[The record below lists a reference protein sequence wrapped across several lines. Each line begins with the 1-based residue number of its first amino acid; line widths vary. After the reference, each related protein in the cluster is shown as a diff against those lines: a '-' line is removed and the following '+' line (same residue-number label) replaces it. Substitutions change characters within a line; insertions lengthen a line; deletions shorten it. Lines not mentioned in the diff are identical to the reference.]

1 MIEQLFCFMIN
12 KKRKVVR
19 NENYRIIIINSI
31 DLNPQISNKEEAIDH
46 LVNLL
51 DQSGKLNDKEIYKES
66 VLNREKQS
74 TTGIGDGVAIPH
86 GQSEGVKT
94 AGLSA
99 MVVKEGLDFKSL
111 DGQPTYLFFMIG
123 APKDSEGAH
132 LQALAQLSTLL
143 MEEDFRNALINASSK
158 EEFLQLID
166 AKENKKEEVK
176 EIVHPAVL
184 AVTACPTGIA
194 HTFMAAK
201 ALQQAGEAL
210 NISIKVETNGQ
221 EGVKNQLTQEDIE
234 HCKAI
239 IVAADKKVEMAR
251 FEGKKVIQV
260 PVRDGISKAQELV
273 EKANNGDGEIY
284 HHEEKKEKQNII
296 RLFYKHLMNG
306 ISHALPFLVTSGVL
320 YGILYLFKDQ
330 VLTNQLLILTSNVQ
344 QLISIMIIPIISA
357 YIADSIADRPGM
369 LSGFAGGLIVCQGIS
384 ITSISTSSPSLL
396 AGIIAGFLA
405 GFVSLMLRKLFSY
418 LPQCLKGIEASLF
431 HPIISTII
439 VTLLMFYLN
448 SYLYIGHT
456 YILNYVSLVES
467 QMSTKV
473 LFGFVLGMMMA
484 IDNGGPINKTAYVFS
499 IGMLM
504 SYDYY
509 PMAAVMAGGMI
520 PPFVIALTATL
531 FKDRFEVRNDALMNY
546 INGISFISEGAIP
559 FIQKESQVILPA
571 CCLSAGLAG
580 ALSMYFNC
588 SIASPHGGLFLIWMV
603 QNPISYLSLIVCSTL
618 VGTILLILFTKL
630 KKES

>member
-1 MIEQLFCFMIN
+1 MKITELLD
-12 KKRKVVR
+12 
-19 NENYRIIIINSI
+19 INSI

-531 FKDRFEVRNDALMNY
+531 SKNRFSNRKDALMNY

-559 FIQKESQVILPA
+559 FIQKESQIILPA

>member
-1 MIEQLFCFMIN
+1 MKITELLD
-12 KKRKVVR
+12 
-19 NENYRIIIINSI
+19 INSI

-499 IGMLM
+499 IGMLI

-531 FKDRFEVRNDALMNY
+531 FKDRFEVRKDALMNY

-559 FIQKESQVILPA
+559 FIQKESQIILPA

>member
-1 MIEQLFCFMIN
+1 MKITELLD
-12 KKRKVVR
+12 
-19 NENYRIIIINSI
+19 INSI
-31 DLNPQISNKEEAIDH
+31 DLNTQISNKEEAIDH

-66 VLNREKQS
+66 VLNREAQS

-86 GQSEGVKT
+86 GQSEGVET

-123 APKDSEGAH
+123 APKDSGGAH

-176 EIVHPAVL
+176 EVIHPAVL

-559 FIQKESQVILPA
+559 FIQKESQIILPA

>member
-1 MIEQLFCFMIN
+1 MKITELLD
-12 KKRKVVR
+12 
-19 NENYRIIIINSI
+19 INSI

-66 VLNREKQS
+66 VLNREMQS

-123 APKDSEGAH
+123 APKDSGGAH

>member
-1 MIEQLFCFMIN
+1 MKITELLD
-12 KKRKVVR
+12 
-19 NENYRIIIINSI
+19 INSI

-66 VLNREKQS
+66 VLNREAQS

-86 GQSEGVKT
+86 GQSEGVET

>member
-1 MIEQLFCFMIN
+1 MKITELLD
-12 KKRKVVR
+12 
-19 NENYRIIIINSI
+19 INSI
-31 DLNPQISNKEEAIDH
+31 DLNTQISNKEEAIDH

-66 VLNREKQS
+66 VLNREAQS

-559 FIQKESQVILPA
+559 FIQKESQIILPA

>member
-1 MIEQLFCFMIN
+1 MKITELLD
-12 KKRKVVR
+12 
-19 NENYRIIIINSI
+19 INSI
-31 DLNPQISNKEEAIDH
+31 DLNTQISNKEEAIDH

-66 VLNREKQS
+66 VLNREAQS

-86 GQSEGVKT
+86 GQSEGVET

-123 APKDSEGAH
+123 APKDSGGAH

-210 NISIKVETNGQ
+210 NISIKIETNGQ

>member
-1 MIEQLFCFMIN
+1 MKITELLD
-12 KKRKVVR
+12 
-19 NENYRIIIINSI
+19 INSI
-31 DLNPQISNKEEAIDH
+31 DLNPKISNKEEAIDH

-66 VLNREKQS
+66 VLNREAQS

-86 GQSEGVKT
+86 GQSEGVET

-123 APKDSEGAH
+123 APKDSGGAH

>member
-1 MIEQLFCFMIN
+1 MKITELLD
-12 KKRKVVR
+12 
-19 NENYRIIIINSI
+19 INSI

-66 VLNREKQS
+66 VLNREAQS

-158 EEFLQLID
+158 EEFLKLID
-166 AKENKKEEVK
+166 EKENVKEEVK
-176 EIVHPAVL
+176 EFTHPAVL

-210 NISIKVETNGQ
+210 NVSIKVETNGQ

-306 ISHALPFLVTSGVL
+306 ISHALPFLVTSGVI

-369 LSGFAGGLIVCQGIS
+369 LSGFAGGLIVCKGIS

-531 FKDRFEVRNDALMNY
+531 SKNRFSNRKDALMNY

>member
-1 MIEQLFCFMIN
+1 MKITELLD
-12 KKRKVVR
+12 
-19 NENYRIIIINSI
+19 INSI
-31 DLNPQISNKEEAIDH
+31 DLNTQISNKEEAIDH

-66 VLNREKQS
+66 VLNREAQS

-86 GQSEGVKT
+86 GQSEGVET

-123 APKDSEGAH
+123 APKDSGGAH

-499 IGMLM
+499 IGMLI

>member
-1 MIEQLFCFMIN
+1 MKITELLD
-12 KKRKVVR
+12 
-19 NENYRIIIINSI
+19 INSI

-66 VLNREKQS
+66 VLNREAQS

-86 GQSEGVKT
+86 GQSEGVET

-499 IGMLM
+499 IGMLI

-531 FKDRFEVRNDALMNY
+531 FKDRFEVKKDALMNY

-559 FIQKESQVILPA
+559 FIQKESQIILPA

>member
-1 MIEQLFCFMIN
+1 MKITELLD
-12 KKRKVVR
+12 
-19 NENYRIIIINSI
+19 INSI
-31 DLNPQISNKEEAIDH
+31 DLNTQISNKEEAIDH

-66 VLNREKQS
+66 VLNREAQS

-86 GQSEGVKT
+86 GQSEGVET

-123 APKDSEGAH
+123 APKDSGGAH

-520 PPFVIALTATL
+520 PPFVIALIATL

>member
-1 MIEQLFCFMIN
+1 MKITELLD
-12 KKRKVVR
+12 
-19 NENYRIIIINSI
+19 INSI

-66 VLNREKQS
+66 VLNREAQS

-86 GQSEGVKT
+86 GQSEGVET

-123 APKDSEGAH
+123 APKDSGGAH

-306 ISHALPFLVTSGVL
+306 ISHALPFLVTSGVI

-559 FIQKESQVILPA
+559 FIQKESQIILPA

>member
-1 MIEQLFCFMIN
+1 MKITELLD
-12 KKRKVVR
+12 
-19 NENYRIIIINSI
+19 INSI

-210 NISIKVETNGQ
+210 NVSIKVETNGQ

-306 ISHALPFLVTSGVL
+306 ISHALPFLVTSGVI

-531 FKDRFEVRNDALMNY
+531 SKNRFSNRKDALMNY

>member
-1 MIEQLFCFMIN
+1 MKITELLD
-12 KKRKVVR
+12 
-19 NENYRIIIINSI
+19 INSI

-66 VLNREKQS
+66 VLNREAQS

-499 IGMLM
+499 IGMLI

-531 FKDRFEVRNDALMNY
+531 FKDRFEVRKDALMNY

-559 FIQKESQVILPA
+559 FIQKESQIILPA

>member
-1 MIEQLFCFMIN
+1 MKITELLDID
-12 KKRKVVR
+12 
-19 NENYRIIIINSI
+19 SI
-31 DLNPQISNKEEAIDH
+31 DLSPQATDKEEAIYH
-46 LVNLL
+46 LIDLL
-51 DQSGKLNDKEIYKES
+51 DQSGKLNNKELYKES

-74 TTGIGDGVAIPH
+74 TTGIGDGIAIPH
-86 GQSEGVKT
+86 GQSEGVQT

-111 DGQPTYLFFMIG
+111 DGKPTYLFFMIG
-123 APKDSEGAH
+123 APKDSGGAH

-143 MEEDFRNALINASSK
+143 MDEDFRNSLIHASSK
-158 EEFLQLID
+158 EEFLKLID
-166 AKENKKEEVK
+166 EKENVKEEVK
-176 EIVHPAVL
+176 EVTHPAVL

-210 NISIKVETNGQ
+210 NVSIKVETNGQ

-439 VTLLMFYLN
+439 VALLMFYLN

-456 YILNYVSLVES
+456 YILNYVSFVES
-467 QMSTKV
+467 QISTKV

-499 IGMLM
+499 IGMLI

>member
-1 MIEQLFCFMIN
+1 MKITELLD
-12 KKRKVVR
+12 
-19 NENYRIIIINSI
+19 INSI

-66 VLNREKQS
+66 VLNREAQS

-86 GQSEGVKT
+86 GQSEGVET

-111 DGQPTYLFFMIG
+111 DGQPTYLFFMSG

-499 IGMLM
+499 IGMLI

-531 FKDRFEVRNDALMNY
+531 FKDRFEVRKDALMNY

-559 FIQKESQVILPA
+559 FIQKESQIILPA

>member
-1 MIEQLFCFMIN
+1 MKITELLD
-12 KKRKVVR
+12 
-19 NENYRIIIINSI
+19 INSI

-111 DGQPTYLFFMIG
+111 NGQPTYLFFMIG

>member
-1 MIEQLFCFMIN
+1 MKITELLD
-12 KKRKVVR
+12 
-19 NENYRIIIINSI
+19 INSI

-234 HCKAI
+234 QCKAI

>member
-1 MIEQLFCFMIN
+1 MKITELLD
-12 KKRKVVR
+12 
-19 NENYRIIIINSI
+19 INSI

-66 VLNREKQS
+66 VLNREAQS

-123 APKDSEGAH
+123 APKDSGGAH

-330 VLTNQLLILTSNVQ
+330 VLTNQLLILTSNIQ

>member
-1 MIEQLFCFMIN
+1 MKITELLD
-12 KKRKVVR
+12 
-19 NENYRIIIINSI
+19 INSI

-66 VLNREKQS
+66 VLNREAQS

-86 GQSEGVKT
+86 GQSEGVET

-123 APKDSEGAH
+123 APKDSGGAH

-330 VLTNQLLILTSNVQ
+330 VLTNQLLTLTSYVQ

-369 LSGFAGGLIVCQGIS
+369 LSGFAGGLIVCQRIS

-439 VTLLMFYLN
+439 VALLMFYLN

-499 IGMLM
+499 IGMLI

-531 FKDRFEVRNDALMNY
+531 FKDRFEVRKDALMNY

-559 FIQKESQVILPA
+559 FIQKESQIILPA

-603 QNPISYLSLIVCSTL
+603 QNPISYLSLIVCSTC

>member
-1 MIEQLFCFMIN
+1 MKITELLDID
-12 KKRKVVR
+12 
-19 NENYRIIIINSI
+19 SI
-31 DLNPQISNKEEAIDH
+31 DLSPQATDKEEAIYH
-46 LVNLL
+46 LIDLL
-51 DQSGKLNDKEIYKES
+51 DQSGKLNNKELYKES

-86 GQSEGVKT
+86 GQSEGVQT

-111 DGQPTYLFFMIG
+111 DGKPTYLFFMIG
-123 APKDSEGAH
+123 APKDSGGAH

-143 MEEDFRNALINASSK
+143 MDEDFRNSLIHASSK
-158 EEFLQLID
+158 EEFLKLID
-166 AKENKKEEVK
+166 EKENVKEEVK
-176 EIVHPAVL
+176 EVTHPAVL

-210 NISIKVETNGQ
+210 NVSIKVETNGQ

-260 PVRDGISKAQELV
+260 PVKDGISKAQELV

-330 VLTNQLLILTSNVQ
+330 VLTNQLLTLTSYVQ

-439 VTLLMFYLN
+439 VALLMFYLN

-456 YILNYVSLVES
+456 YILNYVSFVES
-467 QMSTKV
+467 QISTKV

-484 IDNGGPINKTAYVFS
+484 IDNGGPINKTAYVFG
-499 IGMLM
+499 IGMLI

-531 FKDRFEVRNDALMNY
+531 FKDRFEVRKDALMNY

-559 FIQKESQVILPA
+559 FIQKESQIILPA

>member
-1 MIEQLFCFMIN
+1 MKITELLD
-12 KKRKVVR
+12 
-19 NENYRIIIINSI
+19 INSI

-306 ISHALPFLVTSGVL
+306 ISHALLFLVTSGVL

>member
-1 MIEQLFCFMIN
+1 MKITELLD
-12 KKRKVVR
+12 
-19 NENYRIIIINSI
+19 INSI

-559 FIQKESQVILPA
+559 FIQKESQVILSA

>member
-1 MIEQLFCFMIN
+1 MLD
-12 KKRKVVR
+12 
-19 NENYRIIIINSI
+19 INSI

-66 VLNREKQS
+66 VLNREAQS

-86 GQSEGVKT
+86 GQSEGVET

-123 APKDSEGAH
+123 APKDSGGAH

-306 ISHALPFLVTSGVL
+306 ISHALPFLVTSGVI

-499 IGMLM
+499 IGMLI

-559 FIQKESQVILPA
+559 FIQKESQIILPA

>member
-1 MIEQLFCFMIN
+1 MKITELLD
-12 KKRKVVR
+12 
-19 NENYRIIIINSI
+19 INSI

-66 VLNREKQS
+66 VLNREAQS

-559 FIQKESQVILPA
+559 FIQKESQIILPA

-603 QNPISYLSLIVCSTL
+603 QNPISYLSLIVCSIL

>member
-1 MIEQLFCFMIN
+1 MKITELLD
-12 KKRKVVR
+12 
-19 NENYRIIIINSI
+19 INSI

-86 GQSEGVKT
+86 GQSEGVQT

-123 APKDSEGAH
+123 APKDSGGAH

-143 MEEDFRNALINASSK
+143 MEEDFRNSLIHASSK

-201 ALQQAGEAL
+201 ALQQAGKAL

-418 LPQCLKGIEASLF
+418 LPQCLKGIEVSLF

-439 VTLLMFYLN
+439 VALLMFYLN

-499 IGMLM
+499 IGMLI

-509 PMAAVMAGGMI
+509 PIAAVMAGGMI

-531 FKDRFEVRNDALMNY
+531 FKDRFEVRKDALMNY

-559 FIQKESQVILPA
+559 FIQKESQIILPA

>member
-1 MIEQLFCFMIN
+1 MKITELLD
-12 KKRKVVR
+12 
-19 NENYRIIIINSI
+19 INSI

-66 VLNREKQS
+66 VLNREAQS

-123 APKDSEGAH
+123 APKDSGGAH

-158 EEFLQLID
+158 EEFLKLID
-166 AKENKKEEVK
+166 EKENVKEEVK
-176 EIVHPAVL
+176 EFTHPAVL

-210 NISIKVETNGQ
+210 NVSIKVETNGQ

-296 RLFYKHLMNG
+296 RLFYKHLMNS
-306 ISHALPFLVTSGVL
+306 ISHALPFLVTSGVI

-559 FIQKESQVILPA
+559 FIQKESQIILPA

>member
-1 MIEQLFCFMIN
+1 MKITELLDID
-12 KKRKVVR
+12 
-19 NENYRIIIINSI
+19 SI
-31 DLNPQISNKEEAIDH
+31 DLSPQATDKEEAIYH
-46 LVNLL
+46 LIDLL
-51 DQSGKLNDKEIYKES
+51 DQSGKLNNKELYKES

-86 GQSEGVKT
+86 GQSEGVQT

-111 DGQPTYLFFMIG
+111 DGKPTYLFFMIG
-123 APKDSEGAH
+123 APKDSGGAH

-143 MEEDFRNALINASSK
+143 MDEDFRNSLIHASSK
-158 EEFLQLID
+158 EEFLKLID
-166 AKENKKEEVK
+166 EKENVKEEVK
-176 EIVHPAVL
+176 EVTHPAVL

-210 NISIKVETNGQ
+210 NVSIKVETNGQ

-439 VTLLMFYLN
+439 VALLMFYLN

-467 QMSTKV
+467 QISTKV

-499 IGMLM
+499 IGMLI

-559 FIQKESQVILPA
+559 FIQKESQIILPA

>member
-1 MIEQLFCFMIN
+1 MKITELLD
-12 KKRKVVR
+12 
-19 NENYRIIIINSI
+19 INSI

-330 VLTNQLLILTSNVQ
+330 VLTNQLLILTSNIQ

-439 VTLLMFYLN
+439 VALLMFYLN

-499 IGMLM
+499 IGMLI

-509 PMAAVMAGGMI
+509 PIAAVMAGGMI

-531 FKDRFEVRNDALMNY
+531 FKDRFEVRKDALMNY

-559 FIQKESQVILPA
+559 FIQKESQIILPA

>member
-1 MIEQLFCFMIN
+1 MKITELLD
-12 KKRKVVR
+12 
-19 NENYRIIIINSI
+19 INSI

-284 HHEEKKEKQNII
+284 HNEEKKEKQNII

-344 QLISIMIIPIISA
+344 QLISIIIIPIISA

>member
-1 MIEQLFCFMIN
+1 MKITELLD
-12 KKRKVVR
+12 
-19 NENYRIIIINSI
+19 INSI

-66 VLNREKQS
+66 VLNREAQS

-439 VTLLMFYLN
+439 VTLLMC
-448 SYLYIGHT
+448 YLYIGHT

-499 IGMLM
+499 IGMLI

-531 FKDRFEVRNDALMNY
+531 FKDRFEVRKDALMNY

-559 FIQKESQVILPA
+559 FIQKESQIILPA

>member
-1 MIEQLFCFMIN
+1 MKITELLD
-12 KKRKVVR
+12 
-19 NENYRIIIINSI
+19 INSI

-66 VLNREKQS
+66 VLNRESQS

-123 APKDSEGAH
+123 APKDSGGAH

>member
-1 MIEQLFCFMIN
+1 MKITELLD
-12 KKRKVVR
+12 
-19 NENYRIIIINSI
+19 INSI

-405 GFVSLMLRKLFSY
+405 GFVSLMLIKLFSY

-439 VTLLMFYLN
+439 VALLMFYLN

-456 YILNYVSLVES
+456 YILNYVSFVES
-467 QMSTKV
+467 QISTKV

-484 IDNGGPINKTAYVFS
+484 IDNGGPINKTAYVFG
-499 IGMLM
+499 IGILI

-559 FIQKESQVILPA
+559 FIQKESQIILPA

>member
-1 MIEQLFCFMIN
+1 MKITELLD
-12 KKRKVVR
+12 
-19 NENYRIIIINSI
+19 INSI
-31 DLNPQISNKEEAIDH
+31 DLNTQISNKEEAIDH

-66 VLNREKQS
+66 VLNREAQS

-86 GQSEGVKT
+86 GQSEGVET

-123 APKDSEGAH
+123 APKDSGGAH

-405 GFVSLMLRKLFSY
+405 EFVSLMLRKLFSY

>member
-1 MIEQLFCFMIN
+1 MKITELLD
-12 KKRKVVR
+12 
-19 NENYRIIIINSI
+19 INSI

-66 VLNREKQS
+66 VLNREAQS

-86 GQSEGVKT
+86 GQSEGVET

-123 APKDSEGAH
+123 APKDSGGAH

-306 ISHALPFLVTSGVL
+306 ISHALPFLVTSGVI

-499 IGMLM
+499 IGMLI

-559 FIQKESQVILPA
+559 FIQKESQIILPA

-618 VGTILLILFTKL
+618 VGTILLILFTKI

>member
-1 MIEQLFCFMIN
+1 MKITELLD
-12 KKRKVVR
+12 
-19 NENYRIIIINSI
+19 INSI
-31 DLNPQISNKEEAIDH
+31 DLNPQVSNKEEAINH
-46 LVNLL
+46 LVDLL

-66 VLNREKQS
+66 VLNREAQS

-86 GQSEGVKT
+86 GQSEGVET

-123 APKDSEGAH
+123 APKDSGGAH